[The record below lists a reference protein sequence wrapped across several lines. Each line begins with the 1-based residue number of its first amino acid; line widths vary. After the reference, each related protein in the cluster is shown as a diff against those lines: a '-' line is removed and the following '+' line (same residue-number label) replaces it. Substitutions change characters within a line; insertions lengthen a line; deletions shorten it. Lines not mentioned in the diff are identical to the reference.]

1 MKKFKGEK
9 MAESNKTSSDYYKTS
24 SFLFLNGLILMLQS
38 SAIKKQLNDI
48 LVKIRIIF

>member
-24 SFLFLNGLILMLQS
+24 SFLFFEWFNTDAS
-38 SAIKKQLNDI
+38 KHIKKQLIDI

>member
-24 SFLFLNGLILMLQS
+24 SFLFFEWFNTDAS
-38 SAIKKQLNDI
+38 
-48 LVKIRIIF
+48 